1 LFKIFKACVEKES
14 SAYITSLRTYRGG
27 EFTSNEF
34 EDFCKFQGINRQL
47 TATYTPQQ
55 NGVAERK
62 NRTIMN
68 MVRSMLVE
76 KKVPKMFWPK
86 AVK

>member
-1 LFKIFKACVEKES
+1 MI
-14 SAYITSLRTYRGG
+14 
-27 EFTSNEF
+27 
-34 EDFCKFQGINRQL
+34 FCKNQGIQRQL

-68 MVRSMLVE
+68 MVRSMLIGRH
-76 KKVPKMFWPK
+76 VPKIFWPE
-86 AVK
+86 AT